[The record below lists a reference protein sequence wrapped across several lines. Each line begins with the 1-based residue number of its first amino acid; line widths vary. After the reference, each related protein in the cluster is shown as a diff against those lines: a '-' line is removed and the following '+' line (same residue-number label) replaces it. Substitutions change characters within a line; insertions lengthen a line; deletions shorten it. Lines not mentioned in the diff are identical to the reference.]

1 MLAHDIRSRCWWF
14 YSRGWTF
21 LPVFHYILLLCD
33 WWQQRKILTKR
44 CLTWKCV
51 WKKWCRIEFLHVGK
65 IAPIDI
71 VRCLLSICGD
81 QTVDMSTVR
90 WWMVHFRSG
99 SSNSVSSPL
108 VQIFMSVKCRL
119 FFIFGEN
126 TKLMMVTALKKSV
139 F

>member
-1 MLAHDIRSRCWWF
+1 MAAEENPDKTVSNME
-14 YSRGWTF
+14 
-21 LPVFHYILLLCD
+21 V
-33 WWQQRKILTKR
+33 
-44 CLTWKCV
+44 CL
-51 WKKWCRIEFLHVGK
+51 KKWCRIEFLHVGK
-65 IAPIDI
+65 IVPIDI
-71 VRCLLSICGD
+71 VQCLLSICGD

-108 VQIFMSVKCRL
+108 VQIFMSAKCRL
-119 FFIFGEN
+119 FFISGEN